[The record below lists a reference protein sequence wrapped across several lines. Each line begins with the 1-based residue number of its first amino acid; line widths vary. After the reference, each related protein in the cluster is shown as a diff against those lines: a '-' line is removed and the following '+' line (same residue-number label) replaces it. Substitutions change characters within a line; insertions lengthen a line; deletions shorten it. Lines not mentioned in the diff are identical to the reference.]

1 MSKEYVER
9 EVISEGIRKYYYK
22 NPPNSSYQE
31 GFDYG
36 LDKAQRV
43 ILDAP
48 VANVVE
54 VRHGRWIQP
63 HWKNS
68 NYYCNCSECG
78 REAMH
83 ADYQWDKNG
92 IYPICP
98 NCGAKMDVDGMMRI
112 IKQGRPKATK
122 NILRFRCCRC
132 GCEFEADDT
141 EYEQASQIAYVHDGI
156 IATCICPC
164 CGATVY
170 IP

>member
-1 MSKEYVER
+1 MTKEYIER
-9 EVISEGIRKYYYK
+9 EVVSEGIRKYYYK

-43 ILDAP
+43 ILNAP
-48 VANVVE
+48 VADVAE
-54 VRHGRWIQP
+54 VRHGLWIQP

-68 NYYCNCSECG
+68 NYCCNCSECG

-98 NCGAKMDVDGMMRI
+98 NCGAYMMGENNG
-112 IKQGRPKATK
+112 K
-122 NILRFRCCRC
+122 
-132 GCEFEADDT
+132 CE
-141 EYEQASQIAYVHDGI
+141 
-156 IATCICPC
+156 
-164 CGATVY
+164 
-170 IP
+170 